1 MPHLAHMI
9 LAGVT
14 IVLLAVMVMLMG
26 MATCDLNP
34 LNVSRL
40 SSSDEVATIKM
51 LLLKIIFVL
60 VATALDTI
68 GNIQP
73 VIMAI
78 AMWGVVY
85 YMFDGVSR
93 RNRDMW
99 EQCWGWLVLILV
111 CSGRPHHKH
120 GPKML
125 AHAYSGCSWLAG
137 TVLQRLQSLTAY
149 LMPDV
154 SKVPP

>member
-34 LNVSRL
+34 LNISRL

-60 VATALDTI
+60 VATALNTI

-73 VIMAI
+73 AIMAI
-78 AMWGVVY
+78 VMWGVVY
-85 YMFDGVSR
+85 YMFDGVSHCMGDVWYTAGVSWCFSCYNQADPIANMDR
-93 RNRDMW
+93 GCM
-99 EQCWGWLVLILV
+99 QQLHLHGW
-111 CSGRPHHKH
+111 HHAAAPANLH
-120 GPKML
+120 
-125 AHAYSGCSWLAG
+125 S
-137 TVLQRLQSLTAY
+137 
-149 LMPDV
+149 
-154 SKVPP
+154 